1 MTIVLGAISSQ
12 FRYFVSECRQV
23 LESKYGQKNSVIA
36 ITGAGQGLGQ
46 MMAITL
52 AQSGADLA
60 LLDVN
65 ETGLRETQSQCQML
79 SAKAFTY
86 PVDVTNESDVEAT
99 FDAILQDFGQLN
111 GLINNAGVLRDG
123 LLVKAK
129 DGVIS
134 KMSLEQ
140 FNLVMNVNV
149 TGTFLCGR
157 EAAVK
162 MIESGSQGAIINISS
177 VARAGNIGQTNYSA
191 SKAAVATMATTW
203 ARELARY
210 GIRAAA
216 IAPGVVHTAMA
227 DQMKPEAI
235 ERLEKMIPVGRMGEA
250 SEIAHAVKYILE
262 SDYFTG
268 RVLEVDGGIRM

>member
-1 MTIVLGAISSQ
+1 MELK
-12 FRYFVSECRQV
+12 E
-23 LESKYGQKNSVIA
+23 SVIA

-46 MMAITL
+46 MMAIRL
-52 AQSGADLA
+52 AQAGADLA

-65 ETGLRETQSQCQML
+65 ETGLLKTQEQCRML
-79 SAKAFTY
+79 SAKALIY
-86 PVDVTNESDVEAT
+86 RLDVTNESDVEST
-99 FDAILQDFGQLN
+99 FDEILQDFGQLN

-123 LLVKAK
+123 LLVKSK
-129 DGVIS
+129 EGVIT

-162 MIESGSQGAIINISS
+162 MIESASQGVIINISS

-216 IAPGVVHTAMA
+216 IAPGVVKTAMA

-235 ERLEKMIPVGRMGEA
+235 ERLHQMIPLGRMGDA
-250 SEIAHAVKYILE
+250 SEIAHSVRYILE
-262 SDYFTG
+262 NDYFTG
-268 RVLEVDGGIRM
+268 RVLEIDGGIRM